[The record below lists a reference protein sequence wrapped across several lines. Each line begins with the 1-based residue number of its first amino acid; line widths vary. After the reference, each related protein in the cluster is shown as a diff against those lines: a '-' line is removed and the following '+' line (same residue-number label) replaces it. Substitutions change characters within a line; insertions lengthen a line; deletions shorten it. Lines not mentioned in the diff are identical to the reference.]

1 MLQGVSLKQLKADI
15 SRNLD
20 ITQGPVLVLQKVD
33 PKTTYHV
40 VKPVSQWPD
49 TAQAWE
55 TVQHWAW
62 VSFFRQETVSQ
73 LTAPQTSTHLP
84 RSTYD
89 GEEPKHPPAGAPSL
103 SKPTPESLGSASPE
117 NEPEALT
124 WLLYSVLAHG
134 HPCVLEPQ
142 IQVLTVPARTKG
154 HTFFTLRQLVL
165 SRLSGNAPT
174 STLPGIWDQGKWKRK
189 SHTPWGGL

>member
-89 GEEPKHPPAGAPSL
+89 GEGR
-103 SKPTPESLGSASPE
+103 SP
-117 NEPEALT
+117 
-124 WLLYSVLAHG
+124 
-134 HPCVLEPQ
+134 
-142 IQVLTVPARTKG
+142 
-154 HTFFTLRQLVL
+154 
-165 SRLSGNAPT
+165 
-174 STLPGIWDQGKWKRK
+174 STLQRALQAYLSPPQRVWDPLPLRMSQK
-189 SHTPWGGL
+189 P